1 MNMSEQYREAAKA
14 KEEASLRVLELQHIN
29 NVKLENIK
37 HQNLLTEFEA
47 MQKAGIK
54 NYSR

>member
-1 MNMSEQYREAAKA
+1 MSEQYREAAKA